1 METLM
6 QPESIFIPL
15 SLSWI
20 CIYFTSSMTSSFDF
34 ANGKKLL
41 QKTKIYEIPV
51 IVFKYTCTY
60 IQWHNIYVLQSLT
73 SVLKQSKNLMVFKN
87 YFNVNLCTIIWYWQ
101 KTKIEFKNRQH
112 KMSIMYRTMF
122 IIGWYAKYLWPLWR
136 FNKWFKIWTYFK
148 LKNGSKNEFQFLN
161 DSVLR
166 TDWSEIPT

>member
-1 METLM
+1 M

-34 ANGKKLL
+34 ANGKKQL

-60 IQWHNIYVLQSLT
+60 IQWHILQSLT
-73 SVLKQSKNLMVFKN
+73 SVLKQSKNLMGFKN
-87 YFNVNLCTIIWYWQ
+87 YFNVNCTIIWYWQ
-101 KTKIEFKNRQH
+101 KTKIKLQH
-112 KMSIMYRTMF
+112 KMSIMYRIMF
-122 IIGWYAKYLWPLWR
+122 IIAWYAKYLWPLCR

>member
-34 ANGKKLL
+34 ANGKKQL

-60 IQWHNIYVLQSLT
+60 IQWHILQSLT
-73 SVLKQSKNLMVFKN
+73 SVLKQSKNLMGFKN
-87 YFNVNLCTIIWYWQ
+87 CFNVNCTIIWYWQ
-101 KTKIEFKNRQH
+101 KTKIKLQH
-112 KMSIMYRTMF
+112 KMSIMYRIMF
-122 IIGWYAKYLWPLWR
+122 IIAWYAKYLWPLCR

>member
-34 ANGKKLL
+34 ANGKKQL

-60 IQWHNIYVLQSLT
+60 IQWHILQSLT
-73 SVLKQSKNLMVFKN
+73 SVLKQSKNLMGFKN
-87 YFNVNLCTIIWYWQ
+87 YFNVNCTIIWYWQ
-101 KTKIEFKNRQH
+101 KTKIKFKNRQH

>member
-60 IQWHNIYVLQSLT
+60 IQWHILQSLT
-73 SVLKQSKNLMVFKN
+73 SVLKQSKNSMGFKN
-87 YFNVNLCTIIWYWQ
+87 YFNVNCTIIWYWQ
-101 KTKIEFKNRQH
+101 KTKIKLQH
-112 KMSIMYRTMF
+112 KMSIMYRIMF
-122 IIGWYAKYLWPLWR
+122 IIGWYAKYLWPLCR

>member
-34 ANGKKLL
+34 SNGKKQL

-60 IQWHNIYVLQSLT
+60 IQWHILQSLT

-87 YFNVNLCTIIWYWQ
+87 YFNVN
-101 KTKIEFKNRQH
+101 
-112 KMSIMYRTMF
+112 
-122 IIGWYAKYLWPLWR
+122 
-136 FNKWFKIWTYFK
+136 
-148 LKNGSKNEFQFLN
+148 
-161 DSVLR
+161 
-166 TDWSEIPT
+166 

>member
-60 IQWHNIYVLQSLT
+60 IQWHILQSLT
-73 SVLKQSKNLMVFKN
+73 SVLKQSKNLMGYKN
-87 YFNVNLCTIIWYWQ
+87 YFNVNCTIIWYWQ
-101 KTKIEFKNRQH
+101 KTKIKLQH
-112 KMSIMYRTMF
+112 KMSIMYRIMF
-122 IIGWYAKYLWPLWR
+122 IIAWYAKYLWPLCR

>member
-34 ANGKKLL
+34 ANGKKQL

-60 IQWHNIYVLQSLT
+60 IQWHILQSLT
-73 SVLKQSKNLMVFKN
+73 SVLKQSKNLMGFKN
-87 YFNVNLCTIIWYWQ
+87 YFNVNCTIIWYWQ
-101 KTKIEFKNRQH
+101 KTKIKFKNRQH
-112 KMSIMYRTMF
+112 KMSIMYRTLF

>member
-60 IQWHNIYVLQSLT
+60 IQWHILQSLT
-73 SVLKQSKNLMVFKN
+73 SVLKQSKNSMGFKN
-87 YFNVNLCTIIWYWQ
+87 YFNVNCTIIWYWQ
-101 KTKIEFKNRQH
+101 KTKIKLQH
-112 KMSIMYRTMF
+112 KMSIMYRIMF
-122 IIGWYAKYLWPLWR
+122 IIAWYAKYLWPLCR

>member
-34 ANGKKLL
+34 ANGKKIL

-60 IQWHNIYVLQSLT
+60 IQWHILQSLT
-73 SVLKQSKNLMVFKN
+73 SVLKQSKNSMGFKN
-87 YFNVNLCTIIWYWQ
+87 YFNVNCTIIWYWQ
-101 KTKIEFKNRQH
+101 KTKIKFKNRQH

>member
-34 ANGKKLL
+34 ANGKKQL

-60 IQWHNIYVLQSLT
+60 IQWHILQSLT
-73 SVLKQSKNLMVFKN
+73 SVLKQSKNLMGFKN
-87 YFNVNLCTIIWYWQ
+87 YFNVNCTIIWYWQ
-101 KTKIEFKNRQH
+101 KTKIKLQH
-112 KMSIMYRTMF
+112 KMSIMYRIMF
-122 IIGWYAKYLWPLWR
+122 IIAWYAKYLWPLWR

-148 LKNGSKNEFQFLN
+148 LKNGSQNEFQFLN

>member
-34 ANGKKLL
+34 ANGKKQL

-60 IQWHNIYVLQSLT
+60 IQWHILQSLT
-73 SVLKQSKNLMVFKN
+73 SVLKQSKNSMGFKN
-87 YFNVNLCTIIWYWQ
+87 YFNVNCTIIWYWQ
-101 KTKIEFKNRQH
+101 KTKIKFQH
-112 KMSIMYRTMF
+112 KMSIMYRIMF
-122 IIGWYAKYLWPLWR
+122 IIAWYAKYLWPLCR

>member
-34 ANGKKLL
+34 ANGKKQL

-60 IQWHNIYVLQSLT
+60 IQWHILQSLT
-73 SVLKQSKNLMVFKN
+73 SVLKQSKNLMGFKN
-87 YFNVNLCTIIWYWQ
+87 YFNVNCTIIWYWQ
-101 KTKIEFKNRQH
+101 KTKIKLQH
-112 KMSIMYRTMF
+112 KMSIMYRIMF
-122 IIGWYAKYLWPLWR
+122 IIGWYAKYLWPLCR

>member
-34 ANGKKLL
+34 ANGKKQL

-60 IQWHNIYVLQSLT
+60 IQWHILQSLT
-73 SVLKQSKNLMVFKN
+73 SVLKQSKNLMGFKN
-87 YFNVNLCTIIWYWQ
+87 YFNVNCTIIWYWQ
-101 KTKIEFKNRQH
+101 KTKIKLQH
-112 KMSIMYRTMF
+112 KMSIMYRIMF
-122 IIGWYAKYLWPLWR
+122 IIAWYAKYLWPLCR

>member
-34 ANGKKLL
+34 ANGKKQL

-60 IQWHNIYVLQSLT
+60 IQWHILQSLT
-73 SVLKQSKNLMVFKN
+73 SVLKQSKNLMGFKN
-87 YFNVNLCTIIWYWQ
+87 YFNVNCTIIWYWQ
-101 KTKIEFKNRQH
+101 KTKIKLQH
-112 KMSIMYRTMF
+112 KMSIMYRIMF

>member
-34 ANGKKLL
+34 ANGKKQL

-60 IQWHNIYVLQSLT
+60 IQWHILQSLT
-73 SVLKQSKNLMVFKN
+73 SVLKQSKNLMGFKN
-87 YFNVNLCTIIWYWQ
+87 YFNVNCTIIWYWQ
-101 KTKIEFKNRQH
+101 KTKIKLQH
-112 KMSIMYRTMF
+112 KMSIMYRIMF
-122 IIGWYAKYLWPLWR
+122 IIAWYAKYLWPLWR

>member
-34 ANGKKLL
+34 ANGKKQL

-60 IQWHNIYVLQSLT
+60 IQWHILQSLT
-73 SVLKQSKNLMVFKN
+73 SVLKQSKNSMGFKN
-87 YFNVNLCTIIWYWQ
+87 YFNVNCTIIWYWQ
-101 KTKIEFKNRQH
+101 KTKIKFKNRQH

-122 IIGWYAKYLWPLWR
+122 IIEWYAKYLWPLWR

>member
-34 ANGKKLL
+34 ANGKKQL

-60 IQWHNIYVLQSLT
+60 IQWHILQSLT

-87 YFNVNLCTIIWYWQ
+87 YFL
-101 KTKIEFKNRQH
+101 
-112 KMSIMYRTMF
+112 MSINAQLFGTDR
-122 IIGWYAKYLWPLWR
+122 
-136 FNKWFKIWTYFK
+136 K
-148 LKNGSKNEFQFLN
+148 LK
-161 DSVLR
+161 
-166 TDWSEIPT
+166 

>member
-1 METLM
+1 MSQKMAFVKLMETLM

-60 IQWHNIYVLQSLT
+60 IQWHNIY
-73 SVLKQSKNLMVFKN
+73 
-87 YFNVNLCTIIWYWQ
+87 FN
-101 KTKIEFKNRQH
+101 H
-112 KMSIMYRTMF
+112 
-122 IIGWYAKYLWPLWR
+122 
-136 FNKWFKIWTYFK
+136 
-148 LKNGSKNEFQFLN
+148 
-161 DSVLR
+161 
-166 TDWSEIPT
+166 

>member
-87 YFNVNLCTIIWYWQ
+87 YFNVN
-101 KTKIEFKNRQH
+101 
-112 KMSIMYRTMF
+112 
-122 IIGWYAKYLWPLWR
+122 
-136 FNKWFKIWTYFK
+136 
-148 LKNGSKNEFQFLN
+148 
-161 DSVLR
+161 
-166 TDWSEIPT
+166 

>member
-34 ANGKKLL
+34 ANGKKQL

-60 IQWHNIYVLQSLT
+60 IQWHILQSLT
-73 SVLKQSKNLMVFKN
+73 SVLKQSKNLMGFKN
-87 YFNVNLCTIIWYWQ
+87 YFNVNCTIIWYWQ
-101 KTKIEFKNRQH
+101 KTKIKLQH
-112 KMSIMYRTMF
+112 KMSIMYRIMF
-122 IIGWYAKYLWPLWR
+122 IIARYAKYLWPLWR

>member
-60 IQWHNIYVLQSLT
+60 IQWHILQSLT
-73 SVLKQSKNLMVFKN
+73 SVLKQSKNSMGFKN
-87 YFNVNLCTIIWYWQ
+87 YFNVNCTIIWYWQ
-101 KTKIEFKNRQH
+101 KTKIKFKNRQH

>member
-34 ANGKKLL
+34 ANGKKQL

-60 IQWHNIYVLQSLT
+60 IQWHILQSLT
-73 SVLKQSKNLMVFKN
+73 SVLKQSKNSMGFKN
-87 YFNVNLCTIIWYWQ
+87 YFNVNCTIIWYWQ
-101 KTKIEFKNRQH
+101 KTKIKLQH
-112 KMSIMYRTMF
+112 KMSIMYRIMF
-122 IIGWYAKYLWPLWR
+122 IIGWYAKYLWPLCR

>member
-60 IQWHNIYVLQSLT
+60 IQWHILQSLT
-73 SVLKQSKNLMVFKN
+73 SVLKQSKNLMGFKN
-87 YFNVNLCTIIWYWQ
+87 YFNVNCTIIWYWQ
-101 KTKIEFKNRQH
+101 KTKIKLQH
-112 KMSIMYRTMF
+112 KMSIMYRIMF
-122 IIGWYAKYLWPLWR
+122 IIAWYAKYLWPLCR

>member
-34 ANGKKLL
+34 ANGKKQL

-60 IQWHNIYVLQSLT
+60 IQWHILQSLT
-73 SVLKQSKNLMVFKN
+73 SVLKQSKNFMGFKN
-87 YFNVNLCTIIWYWQ
+87 YFNVNCTIIWYWQ
-101 KTKIEFKNRQH
+101 KTKIKLQH
-112 KMSIMYRTMF
+112 KMSIMYRIMF
-122 IIGWYAKYLWPLWR
+122 IIAWYAKYLWPLCR

>member
-34 ANGKKLL
+34 ANGKKQL

-60 IQWHNIYVLQSLT
+60 IQWHILQSLT
-73 SVLKQSKNLMVFKN
+73 SVLKQSKNSMGFKN
-87 YFNVNLCTIIWYWQ
+87 YFNVNCTIIWYWQ
-101 KTKIEFKNRQH
+101 KTKIKLQH
-112 KMSIMYRTMF
+112 KMSIMYRIMF
-122 IIGWYAKYLWPLWR
+122 IIAWYAKYLWPLCR

>member
-6 QPESIFIPL
+6 QPGSIFIPL

-34 ANGKKLL
+34 ANGKKQL

-60 IQWHNIYVLQSLT
+60 IQWHILQSLT
-73 SVLKQSKNLMVFKN
+73 SVLKQSKNLMGFKN
-87 YFNVNLCTIIWYWQ
+87 YFNVNCTIIWYWQ
-101 KTKIEFKNRQH
+101 KTKIKLQH
-112 KMSIMYRTMF
+112 KMSIMYRIMF
-122 IIGWYAKYLWPLWR
+122 IIGWYAKYLWPLCR